1 MSVKSMFL
9 DYLDPF
15 FPPECTACGRVEQH
29 AFCGICRSA
38 LIEGS
43 FMQLEGFGTV
53 YSAWEY
59 GGPIK
64 QAVQRMKYGPK
75 VEVAWSLARVVPS
88 IVEKMGEYDAIV
100 PIPLT
105 AKRLLLRGFNPSLE
119 IARHMT
125 GRLETNIL
133 YRKKGSQPQVGLT
146 GERRRKNVQD
156 TFFIRNPMKI
166 EGKRVLI
173 VDDVLTTGATLQTAG
188 WKLREA
194 GARHVDGFV
203 LARSVS
209 DASMHPA

>member
-1 MSVKSMFL
+1 MKIKSMFQ
-9 DYLDPF
+9 DYLDPLM
-15 FPPECTACGRVEQH
+15 PPECTACGRIEQH
-29 AFCGICRSA
+29 TFCGICRTA

-43 FMQLEGFGTV
+43 SVQLEGFGTV
-53 YSAWEY
+53 HAAWEY
-59 GGPIK
+59 GGPVR
-64 QAVQRMKYGPK
+64 QAVQRMKYAPK
-75 VEVAWSLARVVPS
+75 VEVAWSFARAMPDF
-88 IVEKMGEYDAIV
+88 VEKMGQYDVIV

-105 AKRLLLRGFNPSLE
+105 AKRLFLRGFNPSLE
-119 IARHMT
+119 IARHMP

-133 YRKKGSQPQVGLT
+133 YRKRGSQPQVGLT
-146 GERRRKNVQD
+146 SDRRRQNVRD
-156 TFFIRNPMKI
+156 TFFTRNHAKI

-209 DASMHPA
+209 DVSMHPV